1 MDFEFTSEQT
11 QLADAVRR
19 FIDKDYGFETRKK
32 IVASSAGT
40 SDDIWAKL
48 VDLGLTALPMP
59 EERGGFGG
67 KAVDLVPVMHELG
80 RGLIA
85 EPYFA
90 TLFAAEFVKRAF
102 SAAGGDAHGDAHG
115 AILEGV
121 ADGSIKMAAALTE
134 ANSRYDLFDVT
145 TSATRAADGYALSG
159 RKAIVVFGAQADRL
173 IVSARTGDHDAGRD
187 DENLALFVIDANA
200 KGITRRDMR
209 TLDGQRVADIAFE
222 QVAVG
227 ADALLARGTAAR
239 ELLDAVSDYAIALL
253 AAEAIGVME
262 TLNAATLE
270 YAKTRKQFGQAIAR
284 FQVLQHRMVDMFMH
298 FEQARS
304 MAYLAAVKVDSGDAQ
319 ERRRTVSAAK
329 VRVGQAARFIG
340 QQAVQIHGGMGVT
353 DELPAAHLFK
363 RLTMI
368 ELTLGD
374 TDHHLQRF
382 IAASKEDRIGAMH
395 GHAQSGVDTPLQR
408 AA

>member
-19 FIDKDYGFETRKK
+19 FVDKDYGFETRKK
-32 IVASSAGT
+32 IVGSQAGT
-40 SDDIWAKL
+40 SAGIWTKL

-59 EERGGFGG
+59 EEHGGFGG
-67 KAVDLVPVMHELG
+67 RAVDLVLVMHELG
-80 RGLIA
+80 RGLMA

-90 TLFAAEFVKRAF
+90 TLFAAEFVKRAG
-102 SAAGGDAHGDAHG
+102 SAAHET
-115 AILEGV
+115 ILEGV
-121 ADGSIKMAAALTE
+121 ASGSIKMAAALTE
-134 ANSRYDLFDVT
+134 EQSRYDLFDVA
-145 TSATRAADGYALSG
+145 TSALRVGDGGYSISG
-159 RKAIVVFGAQADRL
+159 RKPVVPFGAQADRL
-173 IVSARTGDHDAGRD
+173 IVSARVGGHGDED
-187 DENLALFVIDANA
+187 LTLFVVDANA
-200 KGITRRDMR
+200 QGITRRDMR
-209 TLDGQRVADIAFE
+209 MLDGQRVADIVFDRVE
-222 QVAVG
+222 VPV
-227 ADALLARGTAAR
+227 DALLARGAAAR
-239 ELLDAVSDYAIALL
+239 DLLDAVSDYGVALL
-253 AAEAIGVME
+253 CAEAVGVME

-270 YAKTRKQFGQAIAR
+270 YAKTRKQFGQPIAR

-304 MAYLAAVKVDSGDAQ
+304 MAYLAAVKVGSSDAR

-329 VRVGQAARFIG
+329 VRIGQAARFIG

-353 DELPAAHLFK
+353 DELAAAHLFK

-382 IAASKEDRIGAMH
+382 IAASREESQGGERVVVEGSA
-395 GHAQSGVDTPLQR
+395 GRSPAAPLQR